1 MARCSHSDCR
11 RWRPDA
17 LARYTRSGL
26 TVDGAW
32 FCSASCVE
40 SSTQQRLLDVK
51 RSSIPAPA
59 IPPLRLGVLL
69 LHQGAITS
77 EDLKQALESQ
87 RTTQRPLGAELL
99 HMGIDSVSIL
109 RALAAQA
116 GVNYL
121 ANVDPACVRSA
132 PGGLSADEVRALG
145 VVPIQCHLPSQRLV
159 VACLAPVPKAA
170 LSALR
175 QLTGCTPEPL
185 LVTDSDLAALM
196 HSYGTSA
203 PAPHRRVGFVNADNV
218 GAAAAHIAAVAES
231 ERAITLTEAHSD
243 WASWVRIESAGVVD
257 TLFMRYD
264 ESLAMESL
272 RMESVNVR

>member
-17 LARYTRSGL
+17 LVRYTRSGL

-32 FCSASCVE
+32 FCSATCVE

-51 RSSIPAPA
+51 RSSTPVPA
-59 IPPLRLGVLL
+59 IPALRLGVLL
-69 LHQGAITS
+69 LHQGVITS
-77 EDLKQALESQ
+77 GDLTQALESQ
-87 RTTQRPLGAELL
+87 RITRRPLGAELL
-99 HMGIDSVSIL
+99 HMGVADSVSIL

-121 ANVDPACVRSA
+121 ATVDPACVRSA

-145 VVPIQCHLPSQRLV
+145 VVPIQHHAASRRLV
-159 VACLAPVPKAA
+159 VACPAPLPKAA

-185 LVTDSDLAALM
+185 LVTDSDLATLM

-203 PAPHRRVGFVNADNV
+203 PATHRRVGFVNAQNV
-218 GAAAAHIAAVAES
+218 NAAAAHIAAVAES
-231 ERAITLTEAHSD
+231 ERAIRLTEAHSD
-243 WASWVRIESAGVVD
+243 WATWVRIESVGAID
-257 TLFMRYD
+257 TLFMRNE
-264 ESLAMESL
+264 ESLECPVATTL
-272 RMESVNVR
+272 H